1 MSTQEAFTS
10 IIGIEM
16 FGRQLSDFACV
27 CLVKKNWVGVSQI
40 ILSISL
46 LGNILRSLKQDVER
60 DGIISSVKRGDVLCS
75 KSDNEFPT

>member
-1 MSTQEAFTS
+1 MFT
-10 IIGIEM
+10 EEVE
-16 FGRQLSDFACV
+16 QYTD
-27 CLVKKNWVGVSQI
+27 VSVYFFPV
-40 ILSISL
+40 